1 MNITLVI
8 LYSYLLGS
16 IPFGLIYAKIA
27 GLGDVRNIGSGNIGA
42 TNVLRTGNKQVAAY
56 TLLSDIAKGSI
67 AVLIT
72 NKFFSE
78 YSLLSFLIVY
88 LGHIFPV
95 WLKFKGGKGVATFIG
110 GILITNYI
118 LGLVFLITW
127 GVIAKIFKISSL
139 SAIMAF
145 IVTLVITFVFY
156 DFNLTLLM
164 FFFTVFSIYTHR
176 DNIKRI
182 ISGDESKIKLNKS
195 TILLLSNNIK
205 LTIIKIFETRF
216 CYEFSNCGKSCKS
229 KND

>member
-1 MNITLVI
+1 MDI
-8 LYSYLLGS
+8 LIIVSYSYLLGS
-16 IPFGLIYAKIA
+16 IPFGLIYSKIA

-72 NKFFSE
+72 NNFFSE
-78 YSLLSFLIVY
+78 YILLSFLIVY

-110 GILITNYI
+110 GILIINYVLCLI
-118 LGLVFLITW
+118 FLITW
-127 GVIAKIFKISSL
+127 AIVAKVFKISSL
-139 SAIMAF
+139 SAIVGF
-145 IVTLVITFVFY
+145 IVTLLTAFILY
-156 DFNLTLLM
+156 DQNLSLLM

-182 ISGDESKIKLNKS
+182 ISGKESKIKN
-195 TILLLSNNIK
+195 
-205 LTIIKIFETRF
+205 
-216 CYEFSNCGKSCKS
+216 
-229 KND
+229 

>member
-1 MNITLVI
+1 MDVLIIVS
-8 LYSYLLGS
+8 YSYLLGS
-16 IPFGLIYAKIA
+16 IPFGLIYSKIA

-78 YSLLSFLIVY
+78 YTLLSFLIVY
-88 LGHIFPV
+88 LGHIFPI

-110 GILITNYI
+110 GILIINYV
-118 LGLVFLITW
+118 LCLVFLITW
-127 GVIAKIFKISSL
+127 AVVAKVFKISSL
-139 SAIMAF
+139 SAIAGF
-145 IVTLVITFVFY
+145 IVTLLTAFVLY
-156 DFNLTLLM
+156 DQNLSLLM

-182 ISGDESKIKLNKS
+182 VSGEESKIK
-195 TILLLSNNIK
+195 T
-205 LTIIKIFETRF
+205 E
-216 CYEFSNCGKSCKS
+216 
-229 KND
+229 

>member
-1 MNITLVI
+1 MDITLVI

-27 GLGDVRNIGSGNIGA
+27 GLGDIRNIGSGNIGA

-72 NKFFSE
+72 NKFFNE

-110 GILITNYI
+110 GVLITNHF

-127 GVIAKIFKISSL
+127 GVIAKVFKISSL
-139 SAIMAF
+139 SAIIAF
-145 IVTLVITFVFY
+145 IVTLVTTFVFY

-182 ISGDESKIKLNKS
+182 ISGEESKIKN
-195 TILLLSNNIK
+195 
-205 LTIIKIFETRF
+205 
-216 CYEFSNCGKSCKS
+216 
-229 KND
+229 

>member
-72 NKFFSE
+72 NKFFNE

-127 GVIAKIFKISSL
+127 GVTAKVFKISSL
-139 SAIMAF
+139 SAIIAF
-145 IVTLVITFVFY
+145 IVTLVVTFIFY

-182 ISGDESKIKLNKS
+182 ISGDESKINTK
-195 TILLLSNNIK
+195 
-205 LTIIKIFETRF
+205 
-216 CYEFSNCGKSCKS
+216 
-229 KND
+229 

>member
-1 MNITLVI
+1 MDIFIIVS
-8 LYSYLLGS
+8 YSYLLGS
-16 IPFGLIYAKIA
+16 IPFGLIYSKIA

-72 NKFFSE
+72 NNFFSE
-78 YSLLSFLIVY
+78 YILLSFLIVY

-110 GILITNYI
+110 GILIINYVLCLI
-118 LGLVFLITW
+118 FLITW
-127 GVIAKIFKISSL
+127 AIVAKVFKISSL
-139 SAIMAF
+139 SAIVGF
-145 IVTLVITFVFY
+145 IVTLLTAFILY
-156 DFNLTLLM
+156 DQNLSLLM

-182 ISGDESKIKLNKS
+182 VSGKESKIK
-195 TILLLSNNIK
+195 T
-205 LTIIKIFETRF
+205 E
-216 CYEFSNCGKSCKS
+216 
-229 KND
+229 

>member
-1 MNITLVI
+1 MEITLVI
-8 LYSYLLGS
+8 FYSYLLGS

-72 NKFFSE
+72 NKFFNE

-139 SAIMAF
+139 SAIIAF

-182 ISGDESKIKLNKS
+182 ISGDESKIKTK
-195 TILLLSNNIK
+195 
-205 LTIIKIFETRF
+205 
-216 CYEFSNCGKSCKS
+216 
-229 KND
+229 

>member
-1 MNITLVI
+1 MDITLVI

-42 TNVLRTGNKQVAAY
+42 TNVLRTGNKQIAAY

-72 NKFFSE
+72 NKFFNE

-139 SAIMAF
+139 SAIIAF

-182 ISGDESKIKLNKS
+182 ISGDESKIKTK
-195 TILLLSNNIK
+195 
-205 LTIIKIFETRF
+205 
-216 CYEFSNCGKSCKS
+216 
-229 KND
+229 

>member
-1 MNITLVI
+1 MDI
-8 LYSYLLGS
+8 LIIVSYSYLLGS
-16 IPFGLIYAKIA
+16 IPFGLIYSKIA

-78 YSLLSFLIVY
+78 YILLSFLIVY
-88 LGHIFPV
+88 LGHIFPI

-110 GILITNYI
+110 GILIINYVLCLI
-118 LGLVFLITW
+118 FLITW
-127 GVIAKIFKISSL
+127 AIVAKVFKISSL
-139 SAIMAF
+139 SAIVGF
-145 IVTLVITFVFY
+145 IVTLLTAFILY
-156 DFNLTLLM
+156 DLNLSLLI

-182 ISGDESKIKLNKS
+182 VSGKESKIK
-195 TILLLSNNIK
+195 T
-205 LTIIKIFETRF
+205 E
-216 CYEFSNCGKSCKS
+216 
-229 KND
+229 

>member
-1 MNITLVI
+1 MDITLVI

-67 AVLIT
+67 VVLIT

-139 SAIMAF
+139 SAIIAF

-164 FFFTVFSIYTHR
+164 FFFTVFSVYTHR

-182 ISGDESKIKLNKS
+182 ISGDESKIKTK
-195 TILLLSNNIK
+195 
-205 LTIIKIFETRF
+205 
-216 CYEFSNCGKSCKS
+216 
-229 KND
+229 

>member
-1 MNITLVI
+1 MDI
-8 LYSYLLGS
+8 LIIVSYSYLLGS
-16 IPFGLIYAKIA
+16 IPFGLIYSKIA

-78 YSLLSFLIVY
+78 YILLSFLIVY
-88 LGHIFPV
+88 LGHIFPI

-110 GILITNYI
+110 GILIINHVLCLI
-118 LGLVFLITW
+118 FLITW
-127 GVIAKIFKISSL
+127 GVVAKVFKISSL
-139 SAIMAF
+139 SAIIGF
-145 IVTLVITFVFY
+145 IVTLLAAFVLY
-156 DFNLTLLM
+156 DQNISLLI

-182 ISGDESKIKLNKS
+182 VSGKESKIK
-195 TILLLSNNIK
+195 T
-205 LTIIKIFETRF
+205 E
-216 CYEFSNCGKSCKS
+216 
-229 KND
+229 

>member
-127 GVIAKIFKISSL
+127 GVIAKSFKISSL
-139 SAIMAF
+139 SAIIAF

-182 ISGDESKIKLNKS
+182 ISGEESKIKTK
-195 TILLLSNNIK
+195 
-205 LTIIKIFETRF
+205 
-216 CYEFSNCGKSCKS
+216 
-229 KND
+229 

>member
-1 MNITLVI
+1 MDIFIIVS
-8 LYSYLLGS
+8 YSYLLGS
-16 IPFGLIYAKIA
+16 IPFGLIYSKIA

-78 YSLLSFLIVY
+78 HILLSFLIVY
-88 LGHIFPV
+88 LGHIFPI

-110 GILITNYI
+110 GILIINYV
-118 LGLVFLITW
+118 LCLVFLITW
-127 GVIAKIFKISSL
+127 AVVAKVFKISSL
-139 SAIMAF
+139 SAIAGF
-145 IVTLVITFVFY
+145 IVTLLTAFVLY
-156 DFNLTLLM
+156 DQNLSLLM

-182 ISGDESKIKLNKS
+182 VSGKESKIKN
-195 TILLLSNNIK
+195 
-205 LTIIKIFETRF
+205 E
-216 CYEFSNCGKSCKS
+216 
-229 KND
+229 

>member
-1 MNITLVI
+1 MDITLVI

-127 GVIAKIFKISSL
+127 GVIAKFFKISSL
-139 SAIMAF
+139 SAIIAF
-145 IVTLVITFVFY
+145 IVTLVVTFVFY

-182 ISGDESKIKLNKS
+182 ISGDESKIKTK
-195 TILLLSNNIK
+195 
-205 LTIIKIFETRF
+205 
-216 CYEFSNCGKSCKS
+216 
-229 KND
+229 

>member
-1 MNITLVI
+1 MDI
-8 LYSYLLGS
+8 LIIVSYSYLLGS
-16 IPFGLIYAKIA
+16 IPFGLIYSKIA

-78 YSLLSFLIVY
+78 YALLSFLIVY
-88 LGHIFPV
+88 LGHIFPI

-110 GILITNYI
+110 GILIINYV
-118 LGLVFLITW
+118 LCLVFLITW
-127 GVIAKIFKISSL
+127 SVVAKVFKISSL
-139 SAIMAF
+139 SAIAGF
-145 IVTLVITFVFY
+145 IVTLLTAFVLY
-156 DFNLTLLM
+156 DQNLSLLM

-182 ISGDESKIKLNKS
+182 VSGEESKIK
-195 TILLLSNNIK
+195 T
-205 LTIIKIFETRF
+205 E
-216 CYEFSNCGKSCKS
+216 
-229 KND
+229 

>member
-1 MNITLVI
+1 MDI
-8 LYSYLLGS
+8 LIIVSYSYLLGS
-16 IPFGLIYAKIA
+16 IPFGLIYSKIA

-78 YSLLSFLIVY
+78 HVLLSFLIVY
-88 LGHIFPV
+88 LGHIFPI

-110 GILITNYI
+110 GILIINYV
-118 LGLVFLITW
+118 LCLVFLITW
-127 GVIAKIFKISSL
+127 AVVAKFFKISSL
-139 SAIMAF
+139 SAIVGF
-145 IVTLVITFVFY
+145 IVTLLTAFVLY
-156 DFNLTLLM
+156 DQNLSLLM

-182 ISGDESKIKLNKS
+182 VSGEESKIK
-195 TILLLSNNIK
+195 T
-205 LTIIKIFETRF
+205 E
-216 CYEFSNCGKSCKS
+216 
-229 KND
+229 

>member
-1 MNITLVI
+1 MDITLVI

-110 GILITNYI
+110 GILVTNYI

-127 GVIAKIFKISSL
+127 GVIAKVFKISSL
-139 SAIMAF
+139 SAIIAF

-182 ISGDESKIKLNKS
+182 ISGDESKIKTK
-195 TILLLSNNIK
+195 
-205 LTIIKIFETRF
+205 
-216 CYEFSNCGKSCKS
+216 
-229 KND
+229 

>member
-1 MNITLVI
+1 MDITLVI

-72 NKFFSE
+72 NKFFNE

-127 GVIAKIFKISSL
+127 GVTAKVFKISSL
-139 SAIMAF
+139 SAIIAF
-145 IVTLVITFVFY
+145 IVTLVVTFVFY

-182 ISGDESKIKLNKS
+182 ISGDESKINTK
-195 TILLLSNNIK
+195 
-205 LTIIKIFETRF
+205 
-216 CYEFSNCGKSCKS
+216 
-229 KND
+229 